1 MKNKII
7 AMIVCMIL
15 LIGVLPLSSYAS
27 NVEDIVIL
35 YENDVHCT
43 IEGYSKLSAM
53 KKELQG
59 TYAHVGVVS
68 GGDYI
73 QGNSLG
79 AISRGE
85 YMIELMNLVGY
96 DAVTLGN
103 HEFDFMFDRLEE
115 LVSIMDTKPICCNFQ
130 KVGEDGSYY
139 EPYSIV
145 SYGDVD
151 IAYIGITTPSTLT
164 TAAPAQFMDE
174 NGNYLYTFNPT
185 TLYEIVQENIDAAEA
200 EGADYIIAVSHI
212 GYAEDEIYGDL
223 EDIETLIRNTEGF
236 DVVLDAHSHSVI
248 ENKIVND
255 KSGNEVVLSS
265 TGTKFEYIGKLTISE
280 DGITTELIK
289 TAEYESTDPEVD
301 AYIERI
307 YSEYSGL
314 AERKVAS
321 TEVDLIV
328 NDADGNRLVRRY
340 ETNLGDLCADAFRY
354 AVNAD
359 IGYVNG
365 GGLRAAI
372 EKGDISYNDLL
383 NVLPFNNTL
392 VLAEVSGQTIKDMME
407 MTMSVWP
414 NENGSFP
421 HVSGMTFSVNT
432 AIESSVVINEL
443 EEFVSVSGE
452 YRVYDIKV
460 LNSETG
466 EYEPLDLSKTYT
478 IAASNFYLINYG
490 SGLKMLENSTIIK
503 DDGMLDVEALE
514 RYIVDEL
521 GGVVGEEYQTVT
533 TNITFTDGVI
543 DTTDETEA
551 PETEA
556 PETEVPEQKLPKQ
569 KLTRLTLLMRLRMIK
584 RLVANLRQY

>member
-1 MKNKII
+1 M
-7 AMIVCMIL
+7 
-15 LIGVLPLSSYAS
+15 
-27 NVEDIVIL
+27 
-35 YENDVHCT
+35 
-43 IEGYSKLSAM
+43 
-53 KKELQG
+53 
-59 TYAHVGVVS
+59 
-68 GGDYI
+68 
-73 QGNSLG
+73 
-79 AISRGE
+79 
-85 YMIELMNLVGY
+85 
-96 DAVTLGN
+96 
-103 HEFDFMFDRLEE
+103 
-115 LVSIMDTKPICCNFQ
+115 
-130 KVGEDGSYY
+130 
-139 EPYSIV
+139 
-145 SYGDVD
+145 
-151 IAYIGITTPSTLT
+151 
-164 TAAPAQFMDE
+164 
-174 NGNYLYTFNPT
+174 
-185 TLYEIVQENIDAAEA
+185 
-200 EGADYIIAVSHI
+200 
-212 GYAEDEIYGDL
+212 
-223 EDIETLIRNTEGF
+223 
-236 DVVLDAHSHSVI
+236 
-248 ENKIVND
+248 
-255 KSGNEVVLSS
+255 
-265 TGTKFEYIGKLTISE
+265 
-280 DGITTELIK
+280 
-289 TAEYESTDPEVD
+289 
-301 AYIERI
+301 
-307 YSEYSGL
+307 
-314 AERKVAS
+314 
-321 TEVDLIV
+321 DLIV

-414 NENGSFP
+414 YENGSFP

-443 EEFVSVSGE
+443 EEFVGVSGE

-514 RYIVDEL
+514 RYIVEEL

>member
-1 MKNKII
+1 
-7 AMIVCMIL
+7 MIL
-15 LIGVLPLSSYAS
+15 LIGALPLSSYAS

-43 IEGYSKLSAM
+43 IEEYSKLSAM

-130 KVGEDGSYY
+130 KVGEAGSYY

-164 TAAPAQFMDE
+164 TASPAQFMDE

-223 EDIETLIRNTEGF
+223 EDIETLIRNTDGF

-307 YSEYSGL
+307 YSEYSVL

-414 NENGSFP
+414 YENGSFP

-443 EEFVSVSGE
+443 EEFVGVSGE

-551 PETEA
+551 PETE
-556 PETEVPEQKLPKQ
+556 VPEQ